1 MKIDSPSSIT
11 SREASIRLEW
21 ISTRILPGVAVLLL
35 SIPLC
40 QWADSILPD
49 DIVPVYVIY
58 MMSVTVLWSTYMAVQ
73 YAFVGIALTWK
84 NKTHACTN
92 QTATNE
98 STAQKPVFLLEAMPI
113 INESENIDTIC
124 KVETIE
130 EISEAEVVEDVCVA
144 ETEELTKENHAS
156 STYQQ
161 GIDDFYQS
169 QAESQK
175 KKLDTIHEYLLYIM
189 SPFVYEEDMDEFCTD
204 LLRFAMNHNYRP
216 EVEWKRYKTKLS
228 SFDVRHMVWSIAT
241 RLGLGKGKVYSN
253 DDCACYIERRFAS
266 LCVTA
271 SGEQEPDC
279 HIQQRPDSLRLPWE
293 RRTAVSYSFATG
305 WRERLKLISL
315 TNPASKHK
323 HHITGHIRYKTL
335 VWLYCVYTF
344 LVINL
349 TQNTAKI
356 STVIHYTYVFDVI
369 KIHFKNLF

>member
-40 QWADSILPD
+40 QWADSNLPD
-49 DIVPVYVIY
+49 GIVPVFVIY
-58 MMSVTVLWSTYMAVQ
+58 MMIVVVLWTIYLAVQ
-73 YAFVGIALTWK
+73 YAFVGIA
-84 NKTHACTN
+84 
-92 QTATNE
+92 QTRKAKINATTDDSNPHE
-98 STAQKPVFLLEAMPI
+98 DDVQTPVFLLEAKSI
-113 INESENIDTIC
+113 VAESNGTESVCD
-124 KVETIE
+124 
-130 EISEAEVVEDVCVA
+130 AEVVEEIA
-144 ETEELTKENHAS
+144 EKTTVTDSQVISEEANPDKEPSTASTAPAS

-204 LLRFAMNHNYRP
+204 LLRFAMDHNYRP
-216 EVEWKRYKTKLS
+216 ENEWKRYKTKLS
-228 SFDVRHMVWSIAT
+228 SFDVRHLVWSIAI

-271 SGEQEPDC
+271 SGEPLF
-279 HIQQRPDSLRLPWE
+279 HSTLR
-293 RRTAVSYSFATG
+293 
-305 WRERLKLISL
+305 
-315 TNPASKHK
+315 
-323 HHITGHIRYKTL
+323 
-335 VWLYCVYTF
+335 
-344 LVINL
+344 NL
-349 TQNTAKI
+349 TVTSNSDQ
-356 STVIHYTYVFDVI
+356 IHCDI
-369 KIHFKNLF
+369 QGADGLLFHIPSQLGLEKD

>member
-11 SREASIRLEW
+11 SREASVRLEW

-40 QWADSILPD
+40 QWADSNLPD
-49 DIVPVYVIY
+49 DIVPVGIIY
-58 MMSVTVLWSTYMAVQ
+58 MMSVIVLWSMYMAVQ
-73 YAFVGIALTWK
+73 YAFVGIAQTWK
-84 NKTHACTN
+84 TKTHACNN
-92 QTATNE
+92 QTATDE
-98 STAQKPVFLLEAMPI
+98 STAQKPVSLLEAMPVVAASNV
-113 INESENIDTIC
+113 NESVCDAEM
-124 KVETIE
+124 VE
-130 EISEAEVVEDVCVA
+130 EIAEKTTVTDSKVISEEANPD
-144 ETEELTKENHAS
+144 KEPSTASTAPVS

-204 LLRFAMNHNYRP
+204 LLRFAMDHNYRP

-228 SFDVRHMVWSIAT
+228 SFDVRHLVWSIAI

-271 SGEQEPDC
+271 SGEPLS
-279 HIQQRPDSLRLPWE
+279 HSTLR
-293 RRTAVSYSFATG
+293 
-305 WRERLKLISL
+305 
-315 TNPASKHK
+315 
-323 HHITGHIRYKTL
+323 
-335 VWLYCVYTF
+335 
-344 LVINL
+344 NL
-349 TQNTAKI
+349 TVTSNSDQ
-356 STVIHYTYVFDVI
+356 IHCDI
-369 KIHFKNLF
+369 QGADGLLFHIPSQLGLEKD

>member
-40 QWADSILPD
+40 QWADSNLPD
-49 DIVPVYVIY
+49 GIVPVSIIYLMIVI
-58 MMSVTVLWSTYMAVQ
+58 VLWSTYMAMQ
-73 YAFVGIALTWK
+73 YAFVGIVQTRKA
-84 NKTHACTN
+84 KTHAYNN

-98 STAQKPVFLLEAMPI
+98 STAQMPVFLLEAMPVV
-113 INESENIDTIC
+113 NEPNATED
-124 KVETIE
+124 VYDAETIE
-130 EISEAEVVEDVCVA
+130 EINEEVVIEDICVE
-144 ETEELTKENHAS
+144 ETKELPKENHVS

-169 QAESQK
+169 QAENQK

-204 LLRFAMNHNYRP
+204 LLKFATDHNYRP
-216 EVEWKRYKTKLS
+216 KNEWKRFKTKLS
-228 SFDVRHMVWSIAT
+228 SFDVRHLVWSIAI

-271 SGEQEPDC
+271 SGEPLS
-279 HIQQRPDSLRLPWE
+279 HSTLR
-293 RRTAVSYSFATG
+293 
-305 WRERLKLISL
+305 
-315 TNPASKHK
+315 
-323 HHITGHIRYKTL
+323 
-335 VWLYCVYTF
+335 
-344 LVINL
+344 NL
-349 TQNTAKI
+349 TVTSNSDQ
-356 STVIHYTYVFDVI
+356 IHCDI
-369 KIHFKNLF
+369 QGADGLLFHIPSQLGVEKG

>member
-40 QWADSILPD
+40 QWADSNLPD
-49 DIVPVYVIY
+49 GIIPVSIIYLMIVII
-58 MMSVTVLWSTYMAVQ
+58 LWSMYMAVQ
-73 YAFVGIALTWK
+73 YAFVGIAQTWK
-84 NKTHACTN
+84 NKTHACNN

-98 STAQKPVFLLEAMPI
+98 STAQKPVFLLEAMPMVAESNV
-113 INESENIDTIC
+113 NESVCD
-124 KVETIE
+124 
-130 EISEAEVVEDVCVA
+130 AEVVEEIAEKTTITDSKVISEEVNPVNEPCTVA
-144 ETEELTKENHAS
+144 TAPAS

-189 SPFVYEEDMDEFCTD
+189 SPFIYEEDMDEFCTD
-204 LLRFAMNHNYRP
+204 LLRFAMDHNYRP

-228 SFDVRHMVWSIAT
+228 SFDVRHLVWSIAI

-271 SGEQEPDC
+271 SGEPLS
-279 HIQQRPDSLRLPWE
+279 HSTLR
-293 RRTAVSYSFATG
+293 
-305 WRERLKLISL
+305 
-315 TNPASKHK
+315 
-323 HHITGHIRYKTL
+323 
-335 VWLYCVYTF
+335 
-344 LVINL
+344 NL
-349 TQNTAKI
+349 TVTSNSDQ
-356 STVIHYTYVFDVI
+356 IHCDI
-369 KIHFKNLF
+369 QGADGLLFHIPSQLGIEKD

>member
-40 QWADSILPD
+40 QWADSNLPD
-49 DIVPVYVIY
+49 GIIPVSIIYLMIVII
-58 MMSVTVLWSTYMAVQ
+58 LWSMYMAVQ
-73 YAFVGIALTWK
+73 YAFVGIAQTWK
-84 NKTHACTN
+84 NKTHACNN

-113 INESENIDTIC
+113 VAESNVNESVCN
-124 KVETIE
+124 
-130 EISEAEVVEDVCVA
+130 AEVVEEIAEKTIATDSKVILEEANPDNEPSTVA
-144 ETEELTKENHAS
+144 TASAS

-204 LLRFAMNHNYRP
+204 LLRFAMDHNYRP

-228 SFDVRHMVWSIAT
+228 SFDVRHLVWSIAI

-266 LCVTA
+266 LCVTG
-271 SGEQEPDC
+271 SGEPLS
-279 HIQQRPDSLRLPWE
+279 HSTLR
-293 RRTAVSYSFATG
+293 
-305 WRERLKLISL
+305 
-315 TNPASKHK
+315 
-323 HHITGHIRYKTL
+323 
-335 VWLYCVYTF
+335 
-344 LVINL
+344 NL
-349 TQNTAKI
+349 TVTSNSDKI
-356 STVIHYTYVFDVI
+356 RCDIQGADGL
-369 KIHFKNLF
+369 LFHIPSQLGIEKD

>member
-21 ISTRILPGVAVLLL
+21 ISTRILPGAAVLLL

-40 QWADSILPD
+40 QWADSNLPD
-49 DIVPVYVIY
+49 DIVPVGIIY
-58 MMSVTVLWSTYMAVQ
+58 MMSVIVLWSMYMAVQ
-73 YAFVGIALTWK
+73 YAFVGIAQTWK
-84 NKTHACTN
+84 TKTHACNN
-92 QTATNE
+92 QTATDE
-98 STAQKPVFLLEAMPI
+98 STAQKPVSLLEAMPVVAASNV
-113 INESENIDTIC
+113 NESVCDAEM
-124 KVETIE
+124 VE
-130 EISEAEVVEDVCVA
+130 EIAEKTTVTDSKVISEEANPD
-144 ETEELTKENHAS
+144 KEPSTASTAPVS

-204 LLRFAMNHNYRP
+204 LLRFAMDHNYRP

-228 SFDVRHMVWSIAT
+228 SFDVRHLVWSIAI

-271 SGEQEPDC
+271 SGEPLS
-279 HIQQRPDSLRLPWE
+279 HSTLR
-293 RRTAVSYSFATG
+293 
-305 WRERLKLISL
+305 
-315 TNPASKHK
+315 
-323 HHITGHIRYKTL
+323 
-335 VWLYCVYTF
+335 
-344 LVINL
+344 NL
-349 TQNTAKI
+349 TVTSNSDQ
-356 STVIHYTYVFDVI
+356 IHCDI
-369 KIHFKNLF
+369 QGEDGLLFHIPSQLGVEKDRR

>member
-11 SREASIRLEW
+11 PREASVRLEW

-40 QWADSILPD
+40 QWADSILPNE
-49 DIVPVYVIY
+49 IVPVSIIYLMIVI
-58 MMSVTVLWSTYMAVQ
+58 VLWSMYMAVQ
-73 YAFVGIALTWK
+73 YAFVGIAQTRK
-84 NKTHACTN
+84 AKTHACNN

-98 STAQKPVFLLEAMPI
+98 STAQMPVFLLEAMPI
-113 INESENIDTIC
+113 VAESNG
-124 KVETIE
+124 IE
-130 EISEAEVVEDVCVA
+130 SVCDAEVVEEIVEKTTVTDSKVMS
-144 ETEELTKENHAS
+144 EEANPDNEPSSVSAASAS

-204 LLRFAMNHNYRP
+204 LLRFAMDHNYRP

-228 SFDVRHMVWSIAT
+228 SFDVRHLVWSIAI

-271 SGEQEPDC
+271 SGEPLS
-279 HIQQRPDSLRLPWE
+279 HSTLR
-293 RRTAVSYSFATG
+293 
-305 WRERLKLISL
+305 
-315 TNPASKHK
+315 
-323 HHITGHIRYKTL
+323 
-335 VWLYCVYTF
+335 
-344 LVINL
+344 NL
-349 TQNTAKI
+349 TVTSNSDQLHCDI
-356 STVIHYTYVFDVI
+356 QGEDGL
-369 KIHFKNLF
+369 LFHIPSQLGVEKDRR

>member
-40 QWADSILPD
+40 QWADSNLPD
-49 DIVPVYVIY
+49 DIVPVGIIY
-58 MMSVTVLWSTYMAVQ
+58 MMSVIVLWSMYMAVQ
-73 YAFVGIALTWK
+73 YAFVGIAQTWK
-84 NKTHACTN
+84 TKTHSCNN

-98 STAQKPVFLLEAMPI
+98 STAQKPVFLLEAMPVVAESNV
-113 INESENIDTIC
+113 NESVCN
-124 KVETIE
+124 
-130 EISEAEVVEDVCVA
+130 AEVVEEIAEKTIATDSKVISEEANHPDNEPCTVA
-144 ETEELTKENHAS
+144 TASAS

-189 SPFVYEEDMDEFCTD
+189 SPFVFEEDMDEFCTD
-204 LLRFAMNHNYRP
+204 LLRFAMDHNYRP
-216 EVEWKRYKTKLS
+216 EVEWKRFKTKLS
-228 SFDVRHMVWSIAT
+228 SFDVRHLVWSIAI

-271 SGEQEPDC
+271 SGEPLS
-279 HIQQRPDSLRLPWE
+279 HSTLR
-293 RRTAVSYSFATG
+293 
-305 WRERLKLISL
+305 
-315 TNPASKHK
+315 
-323 HHITGHIRYKTL
+323 
-335 VWLYCVYTF
+335 
-344 LVINL
+344 NL
-349 TQNTAKI
+349 TVTSNSDQ
-356 STVIHYTYVFDVI
+356 IHCDI
-369 KIHFKNLF
+369 QGADGLLFHIPSQLGVKKD

>member
-21 ISTRILPGVAVLLL
+21 ISTSILPGVAVLLL

-40 QWADSILPD
+40 QWADSNLPD
-49 DIVPVYVIY
+49 DIVPVGIIY
-58 MMSVTVLWSTYMAVQ
+58 MMSVIVLWSMYMAVQ
-73 YAFVGIALTWK
+73 YAFVGIAQTWK
-84 NKTHACTN
+84 TKTHACNN
-92 QTATNE
+92 QTATDE
-98 STAQKPVFLLEAMPI
+98 STAQKPVSLLEAMPVVAASNV
-113 INESENIDTIC
+113 NESVCDAEM
-124 KVETIE
+124 VE
-130 EISEAEVVEDVCVA
+130 EIAEKTTVTDSKVISEEANPD
-144 ETEELTKENHAS
+144 KEPSTASTAPVS

-204 LLRFAMNHNYRP
+204 LLRFAMDHNYRP

-228 SFDVRHMVWSIAT
+228 SFDVRHLVWSIAI

-271 SGEQEPDC
+271 SGEPLS
-279 HIQQRPDSLRLPWE
+279 HSTLR
-293 RRTAVSYSFATG
+293 
-305 WRERLKLISL
+305 
-315 TNPASKHK
+315 
-323 HHITGHIRYKTL
+323 
-335 VWLYCVYTF
+335 
-344 LVINL
+344 NL
-349 TQNTAKI
+349 TVTSNSDQ
-356 STVIHYTYVFDVI
+356 IHCDI
-369 KIHFKNLF
+369 QGADGLLFHIPSQLGLEKD

>member
-40 QWADSILPD
+40 QWADSNLPD
-49 DIVPVYVIY
+49 GIVPVSIIYLMIVII
-58 MMSVTVLWSTYMAVQ
+58 LWSIYMAVQ
-73 YAFVGIALTWK
+73 YAFVGIAQTR
-84 NKTHACTN
+84 KTKDKASINNNNSHEEDVQA
-92 QTATNE
+92 
-98 STAQKPVFLLEAMPI
+98 PVFLLEAMPI

-124 KVETIE
+124 EVETSE
-130 EISEAEVVEDVCVA
+130 EINETEIVEDVCA
-144 ETEELTKENHAS
+144 EDTEVLAKDNHAS
-156 STYQQ
+156 ATYQQ

-228 SFDVRHMVWSIAT
+228 SFYARHLVWSIAI

-271 SGEQEPDC
+271 SGEPLS
-279 HIQQRPDSLRLPWE
+279 HSTLR
-293 RRTAVSYSFATG
+293 
-305 WRERLKLISL
+305 
-315 TNPASKHK
+315 
-323 HHITGHIRYKTL
+323 
-335 VWLYCVYTF
+335 
-344 LVINL
+344 NL
-349 TQNTAKI
+349 TVTSNSDQ
-356 STVIHYTYVFDVI
+356 IHCDI
-369 KIHFKNLF
+369 QGADGLLFHIPSQLGIEKD

>member
-40 QWADSILPD
+40 QWADSNLPD
-49 DIVPVYVIY
+49 GIVPVSIIYLMIVII
-58 MMSVTVLWSTYMAVQ
+58 LWSMYMAVQ
-73 YAFVGIALTWK
+73 YAFVGIAQTWK
-84 NKTHACTN
+84 NKTHACNN

-113 INESENIDTIC
+113 VAESNVNESVCN
-124 KVETIE
+124 
-130 EISEAEVVEDVCVA
+130 AEVVEEIAEKTIATDSKVILEEANPDNEPSTVA
-144 ETEELTKENHAS
+144 TASAS

-204 LLRFAMNHNYRP
+204 LLRFAMDHNYRP

-228 SFDVRHMVWSIAT
+228 SFDVRHLVWSIAI

-271 SGEQEPDC
+271 SGEPLS
-279 HIQQRPDSLRLPWE
+279 HSTLR
-293 RRTAVSYSFATG
+293 
-305 WRERLKLISL
+305 
-315 TNPASKHK
+315 
-323 HHITGHIRYKTL
+323 
-335 VWLYCVYTF
+335 
-344 LVINL
+344 NL
-349 TQNTAKI
+349 TVTSNSDQ
-356 STVIHYTYVFDVI
+356 IHCDIQGADGLLFHIPSQLGVE
-369 KIHFKNLF
+369 KN